1 MKPLLMFKNKS
12 IVVTTF
18 LICATALSCGN
29 KLDLGDFDKTK
40 WKADVNGCNS
50 VRNTMLNEL
59 GEVKPELLGLYQK
72 AIIKVLGQPEEQEL
86 YKRSQTYYIYW
97 LDPIKGC
104 STPTENPRKLE
115 VRFTALGIA
124 NEINIR

>member
-1 MKPLLMFKNKS
+1 MFNNKS
-12 IVVTTF
+12 IVLTTF
-18 LICATALSCGN
+18 LICAIGYGCGN

-40 WKADVNGCNS
+40 WQADANGCNS
-50 VRNTMLNEL
+50 VRSTMLEEL
-59 GEVKPELLGLYQK
+59 DEIKPELLGLYQK

-97 LDPIKGC
+97 LDPIEGC
-104 STPTENPRKLE
+104 TAPTENPRKLE

>member
-1 MKPLLMFKNKS
+1 MLRKNS
-12 IVVTTF
+12 ILFVTIFFLTF
-18 LICATALSCGN
+18 ASGCGN
-29 KLDLGDFDKTK
+29 KLDLGSFNKEK
-40 WKADVNGCNS
+40 WQADANGCNA
-50 VRNTMLNEL
+50 VRNTMLKDIEAI
-59 GEVKPELLGLYQK
+59 KPKLLGLYQK

-97 LDPIKGC
+97 IDP
-104 STPTENPRKLE
+104 STECQNRVENPRKLE